1 MNKLTYQK
9 YKFLE
14 KNNELYKLIWSI
26 KNNNERNNKINYI
39 IKTITP
45 KKLMKVE
52 KLPSLVAGMPIDKV
66 DTYLTIYYNMYT
78 NKVYILS
85 ERYTNYI
92 IKNSTTFIFCFDK
105 MLSKYSIIPKT
116 LSILNRIVL
125 IQKIN
130 NYRNTYKNILY
141 KLINKILIPVISNQ
155 VLEYVLY

>member
-1 MNKLTYQK
+1 MDKLTYQK

-26 KNNNERNNKINYI
+26 KNNDERNNKINYI
-39 IKTITP
+39 IKTIRP

-52 KLPSLVAGMPIDKV
+52 KLPSLVAGMPMDKIDI
-66 DTYLTIYYNMYT
+66 YLTIYYNIYT

-105 MLSKYSIIPKT
+105 MFTTYTIIPKT
-116 LSILNRIVL
+116 LSILNRIL
-125 IQKIN
+125 IIETINHYKN
-130 NYRNTYKNILY
+130 NYKHIINC
-141 KLINKILIPVISNQ
+141 LISKILIPELSKQ
-155 VLEYVLY
+155 VMGYVL

>member
-1 MNKLTYQK
+1 MNKVTYQK

-26 KNNNERNNKINYI
+26 KNNDERNNKINYI
-39 IKTITP
+39 IKTIRP

-52 KLPSLVAGMPIDKV
+52 KLPSLVAGMPMDKV
-66 DTYLTIYYNMYT
+66 DIYLTIYYNIYT

-105 MLSKYSIIPKT
+105 MFSTYTIIPKT
-116 LSILNRIVL
+116 LSIFNRIL
-125 IQKIN
+125 IIEKIN
-130 NYRNTYKNILY
+130 NYRNTYKNIIY
-141 KLINKILIPVISNQ
+141 KIFDKLLIPVLSSQ
-155 VLEYVLY
+155 VIDYIL

>member
-1 MNKLTYQK
+1 MNKVTYQK

-26 KNNNERNNKINYI
+26 KNNDERNNKINYI
-39 IKTITP
+39 IKTIRP
-45 KKLMKVE
+45 KKLIKVE
-52 KLPSLVAGMPIDKV
+52 KLPSLVAGMPMDKV
-66 DTYLTIYYNMYT
+66 DIYLTIYYNIYT

-105 MLSKYSIIPKT
+105 MFSTYTIIPKT
-116 LSILNRIVL
+116 LSILNRIL
-125 IQKIN
+125 IIEKIN

-141 KLINKILIPVISNQ
+141 KIFDKILLPVLSSQ
-155 VLEYVLY
+155 VIDYIL